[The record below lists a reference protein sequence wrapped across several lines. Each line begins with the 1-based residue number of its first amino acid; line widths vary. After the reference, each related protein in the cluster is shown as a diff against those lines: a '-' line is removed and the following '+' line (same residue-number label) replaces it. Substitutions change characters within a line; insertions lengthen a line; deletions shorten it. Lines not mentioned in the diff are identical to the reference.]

1 MRLFAQTF
9 YRLLGLMFAMLGS
22 WILYHNLAEIRYSGL
37 ILLWILSAGFFGVV
51 GGLLF
56 LLSFDGPVR
65 LRTSRLRFAGW
76 LGIMFLALLPQS
88 LQLATLPLTL
98 LLIPALNVGAS
109 TSDAATPQVD
119 A

>member
-1 MRLFAQTF
+1 MRLLAQTF

-56 LLSFDGPVR
+56 LRRPGEAQNQSPEICGMARDHVSCPTATESSVGN
-65 LRTSRLRFAGW
+65 
-76 LGIMFLALLPQS
+76 LAVDASADTDQ
-88 LQLATLPLTL
+88 
-98 LLIPALNVGAS
+98 ALNTARS
-109 TSDAATPQVD
+109 RQRS
-119 A
+119 